1 MVPCIYLFHN
11 IVIKNKPCGGA
22 PMKIY
27 EIEDLCEIL
36 KIGKSTAYQLVRN
49 QEIQSFKLHG
59 IWKIT
64 EDALLKYLQD
74 TLNKS

>member
-1 MVPCIYLFHN
+1 
-11 IVIKNKPCGGA
+11 
-22 PMKIY
+22 MKIY

-59 IWKIT
+59 VWKIT
-64 EDALLKYLQD
+64 EDALLNYLQD
-74 TLNKS
+74 TLSKS

>member
-1 MVPCIYLFHN
+1 
-11 IVIKNKPCGGA
+11 
-22 PMKIY
+22 MKIY

-36 KIGKSTAYQLVRN
+36 KIGKSTAYHLVRN

-64 EDALLKYLQD
+64 EEALISYINS
-74 TLNKS
+74 TLTKS